1 MDWYCFTFWFL
12 AASASGFQVYHGLHL
27 FTLSALVILVA
38 LPGSQYC
45 WGPFPSGSG
54 AFLARYLERAWT
66 CLEHFGT
73 TKNALA
79 MLPVY
84 LYLWSYLEVRPQKSQ
99 WSRNHL
105 PVKVHFKACWSS
117 SQNTWWIL
125 IWLAVLDMICHHRN
139 GTIFTDL
146 PQWQSH
152 IFQGAKN
159 HQSLRVFPSHFP
171 QLSSWRWCAS
181 VAYRWAICKIILK
194 KPTVVGVPSGCLY
207 VSGWGSMMFHVFFGL
222 NASWAHPARSVFPP
236 DPSKSAASGRS
247 KFVDEAF
254 PAATGTT
261 NPLWVPGFAGRPF
274 FCLVI

>member
-1 MDWYCFTFWFL
+1 MHTGNMGCASKPRAPWCHGRRRGVAVELHKAMDWYCFTFWFL
-12 AASASGFQVYHGLHL
+12 AASASGFQVYHGCIGDL
-27 FTLSALVILVA
+27 
-38 LPGSQYC
+38 
-45 WGPFPSGSG
+45 SGSTWPLSIG
-54 AFLARYLERAWT
+54 KGTFPIWIWGLSGARYLERAWT

-84 LYLWSYLEVRPQKSQ
+84 LYLWSYLEVHPKKSQ

-105 PVKVHFKACWSS
+105 PVTVHFKACWSS

-146 PQWQSH
+146 PQWQPH

-171 QLSSWRWCAS
+171 SQFMEMMRFRGLQVRF
-181 VAYRWAICKIILK
+181 ILHGK
-194 KPTVVGVPSGCLY
+194 T
-207 VSGWGSMMFHVFFGL
+207 
-222 NASWAHPARSVFPP
+222 
-236 DPSKSAASGRS
+236 
-247 KFVDEAF
+247 
-254 PAATGTT
+254 
-261 NPLWVPGFAGRPF
+261 
-274 FCLVI
+274 